1 MTSLLG
7 PFPFPCRHW
16 HLGARRED
24 CSEGV
29 KLSQRGHS
37 STDMPGEPGP
47 SCKVRDTLPVTVNME
62 DQKADHF
69 VHLISSVFRPFKL
82 KSSLGPLYEQE
93 IAATTGLNFI
103 YSTRLNG
110 GKCENGGLRQV

>member
-7 PFPFPCRHW
+7 PFPFTCHHW

-29 KLSQRGHS
+29 KPSQSEHR

-47 SCKVRDTLPVTVNME
+47 NCTVRDTLPITGNME
-62 DQKADHF
+62 DQKADHI
-69 VHLISSVFRPFKL
+69 VHLISSVFRPFSL
-82 KSSLGPLYEQE
+82 KSTLGPLYEQE

-103 YSTRLNG
+103 YSTRVNG
-110 GKCENGGLRQV
+110 GKCENSGLRQV

>member
-1 MTSLLG
+1 M
-7 PFPFPCRHW
+7 
-16 HLGARRED
+16 
-24 CSEGV
+24 

-37 STDMPGEPGP
+37 STDMPGEAGP